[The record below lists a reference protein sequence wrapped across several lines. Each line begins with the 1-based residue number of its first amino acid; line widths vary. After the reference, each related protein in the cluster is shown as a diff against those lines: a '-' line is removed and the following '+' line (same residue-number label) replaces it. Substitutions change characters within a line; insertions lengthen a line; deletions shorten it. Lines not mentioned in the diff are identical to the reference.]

1 MSTKL
6 TCDVGLQQPP
16 AVASSVLLER
26 ALQPQIGDTYTR
38 SDSRV
43 TVKVVNVLKTYVAV
57 EYTEDG
63 KTDYAQH
70 ETELFCR
77 LARKSIESGGRFEP
91 ARSNGE
97 VSHRSGP
104 VAT

>member
-1 MSTKL
+1 MKSEIQKQ
-6 TCDVGLQQPP
+6 DRAQEAGR
-16 AVASSVLLER
+16 SSLHEVLER
-26 ALQPQIGDTYTR
+26 AEQPQIGDTYTR

-43 TVKVVNVLKTYVAV
+43 TVKVVNVLNTYVAV

-70 ETELFCR
+70 ETELFRR

-91 ARSNGE
+91 ARSKQAIN
-97 VSHRSGP
+97 R
-104 VAT
+104 T